1 MHDDGLPYPLQGIVV
16 LDLGRA
22 IAAPFCAQMLA
33 DMGAEVIKIARPR
46 RGDETRHLRP
56 ALKDDRGADTGYGH
70 NFISAN
76 RNKKSLTLDLSRQR
90 GQQILK
96 LLCAGADVLI
106 ENFKVGDLARYGLD
120 YESTRAVNP
129 STIYCSITGYGQ
141 NGSYATRAGYDS
153 VFQAQSGVM
162 SMTGKP
168 DSEPQ
173 RIGYLVADMN
183 TAPTASN
190 AILGALHGRDANKG
204 AGQHID
210 LALLDSQITAMSGK
224 CQSYLVSGQIP
235 GRVGS
240 KGPGGVP
247 AQAVSCADGILQISA
262 TEDAHFRN
270 LARAIGRP
278 DLLDDARFAT
288 REARMEHRDDMTVVL
303 NKIFSQSSTDEW
315 TGALDRKNLIHG
327 RLNDVHQALEA
338 PQVRHREL
346 LVHAQHEKLGAISM
360 IRNPIRYSRT
370 PLDFYQAPP
379 DLGQHT
385 REILADLGIYEAE
398 QKALSVQGII

>member
-1 MHDDGLPYPLQGIVV
+1 MHDDGLPNPLQGIMV

-33 DMGAEVIKIARPR
+33 DMGAEVIKIERPR

-76 RNKKSLTLDLSRQR
+76 RNKKSLTLDISQER
-90 GQQILK
+90 GQQILR
-96 LLCAGADVLI
+96 LLCAGADVLV
-106 ENFKVGDLARYGLD
+106 ENFKVGDLARYSLD
-120 YESTRAVNP
+120 YESIRAVNP
-129 STIYCSITGYGQ
+129 GIIYCSITGYGQ
-141 NGSYATRAGYDS
+141 NGPYATRAGYDS

-162 SMTGKP
+162 SMTGEP
-168 DSEPQ
+168 DGEPQ

-183 TAPTASN
+183 TALTAST
-190 AILGALHGRDANKG
+190 AILGALYGRDANDG

-210 LALLDSQITAMSGK
+210 LALLDSQIAAMSGK
-224 CQSYLVSGQIP
+224 FQSYLVSGQIP

-240 KGPGGVP
+240 KSPGGVP
-247 AQAVSCADGILQISA
+247 AQAVTCADGLLQISA
-262 TEDAHFRN
+262 AEDAHFRN
-270 LARAIGRP
+270 FSRAIGRP

-303 NKIFSQSSTDEW
+303 NEIFSQRSTDEW
-315 TGALDRKNLIHG
+315 TEVLERENVIHG
-327 RLNDVHQALEA
+327 RLNDVRQALED
-338 PQVRHREL
+338 PQVQHRKL

-370 PLDFYQAPP
+370 PLNLYQAPP

-385 REILADLGIYEAE
+385 REILANLGIDEAE